1 MFPPRPPSASINC
14 TLPLLRSEWSGYDPG
29 QLGDARRDGRMRD
42 ALPSFTCAWADW
54 KPIDDLRLLGT
65 DLWSLVC
72 VQLRLVR
79 EAGEGSVPVVQLSMI
94 E

>member
-1 MFPPRPPSASINC
+1 
-14 TLPLLRSEWSGYDPG
+14 
-29 QLGDARRDGRMRD
+29 MRD